1 MPHILALVPYP
12 PGRAPGQRYRI
23 EQWAPLL
30 EKEGLQVH
38 LSAFLPVW
46 GMEALYQRGH
56 FFTKSAATLL
66 GCARRLKQI
75 PSFGR
80 YDALFVY
87 REAMLLGPDW
97 LERLAASRRPL
108 VFDFDDAT
116 FLGDV
121 SAANR
126 WAGRLRPRGK
136 AASLCRV
143 AAHVT
148 VGNETL
154 ADFARRHARLVTV
167 IPSTI
172 DTTAYVPRPRPANP
186 RPVVGWTGST
196 TTVRYLEA
204 LHPVLVELR
213 RVIDFEMLV
222 VGVPVD
228 LPGIEVRYVPWNAD
242 TEPDDLR
249 PVDVGVMPLTDDEWS
264 RGKSGMKALQYMALG
279 IPPVVSPVGVNARIV
294 ADGKNGF
301 HARDNEEWV
310 RKLQLLLREPEL
322 RRRLGEQGRR
332 TVEQEYS
339 AIVQVPRVADV
350 LRRSILRASYGPE
363 GSIER

>member
-1 MPHILALVPYP
+1 
-12 PGRAPGQRYRI
+12 
-23 EQWAPLL
+23 
-30 EKEGLQVH
+30 
-38 LSAFLPVW
+38 
-46 GMEALYQRGH
+46 
-56 FFTKSAATLL
+56 
-66 GCARRLKQI
+66 
-75 PSFGR
+75 
-80 YDALFVY
+80 
-87 REAMLLGPDW
+87 MLLGQDW

-108 VFDFDDAT
+108 VFDFDDAI

-148 VGNETL
+148 VGNATL
-154 ADFARRHARLVTV
+154 ADFARRYARAVTV

-172 DTTAYVPRPRPANP
+172 DTTSYVPRPRPSNP

-213 RVIDFEMLV
+213 RAIDFEMLV
-222 VGVPVD
+222 VGAPVD
-228 LPGIEVRYVPWNAD
+228 LPGIAVRYVPWNAG

-279 IPPVVSPVGVNARIV
+279 IPPVVSPVGVNAQIV

-301 HARDNEEWV
+301 QARDNEEWV
-310 RKLQLLLREPEL
+310 RKLLLLLRDPEL
-322 RRRLGEQGRR
+322 RSRLGEEARR

-339 AIVQVPRVADV
+339 AVVQAPRVADV
-350 LRRSILRASYGPE
+350 LRRSILRGSYGPE
-363 GSIER
+363 GSMER